1 MEIVPS
7 QIGWSEMS
15 GGYPKRFAEYGSH
28 TSNGAPV
35 STEGR
40 KTTYDA
46 YDDTVKDTDGN
57 IIEYINRRNE
67 YNNPILTA
75 EEAAVPTLAV
85 VMGQD
90 DDWQPTLLTEQAPV
104 PANVTLSGAT
114 VSWDASNYA
123 LLWAVCLNGNVI
135 AFTTEPTYTAT
146 KNGSYTVRAANEMGG
161 LSATSEPV
169 IVTDATG
176 ISVLSDADATKSVV
190 GVEVYSI
197 DGKRL
202 SNLQPGLN
210 IVRQKMS
217 DGSMK
222 TIKVFK

>member
-1 MEIVPS
+1 
-7 QIGWSEMS
+7 
-15 GGYPKRFAEYGSH
+15 
-28 TSNGAPV
+28 
-35 STEGR
+35 
-40 KTTYDA
+40 
-46 YDDTVKDTDGN
+46 
-57 IIEYINRRNE
+57 
-67 YNNPILTA
+67 
-75 EEAAVPTLAV
+75 
-85 VMGQD
+85 
-90 DDWQPTLLTEQAPV
+90 
-104 PANVTLSGAT
+104 
-114 VSWDASNYA
+114 
-123 LLWAVCLNGNVI
+123 
-135 AFTTEPTYTAT
+135 
-146 KNGSYTVRAANEMGG
+146 MGG

-222 TIKVFK
+222 TIKVVK